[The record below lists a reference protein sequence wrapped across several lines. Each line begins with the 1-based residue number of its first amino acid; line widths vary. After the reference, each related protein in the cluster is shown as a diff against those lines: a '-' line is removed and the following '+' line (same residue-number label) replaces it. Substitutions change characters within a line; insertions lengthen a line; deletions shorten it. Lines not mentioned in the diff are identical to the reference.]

1 MSVKEQLQSI
11 DALRRVVKAHKVRRE
26 MRTDANRFVANYAES
41 MSDHACVDY
50 HVLLI
55 VHSLEKGMCS
65 QSLRPFGK
73 KKVRELI
80 DYLRRI
86 PRTRRYRRRMRWASA
101 FFWFGKTC
109 LISMAGS
116 RKTAIKP

>member
-65 QSLRPFGK
+65 QGLRPFGK

-80 DYLRRI
+80 NYL
-86 PRTRRYRRRMRWASA
+86 
-101 FFWFGKTC
+101 KTYSENQKV
-109 LISMAGS
+109 L
-116 RKTAIKP
+116 TAYEMGVSILLV